1 MRTRKVILSAL
12 LTIVLLLIPAGR
24 SSAVFNERDLA
35 KTLQVLRYELA
46 KAYTEMSK
54 SQVGFEMQQLKQH
67 ERLIELVKSCNE
79 LSLMLYSQ
87 KQDFTFDLTYALRQV
102 TDQYN
107 GFTQTKLPFLQ

>member
-54 SQVGFEMQQLKQH
+54 SQVGF
-67 ERLIELVKSCNE
+67 
-79 LSLMLYSQ
+79 
-87 KQDFTFDLTYALRQV
+87 
-102 TDQYN
+102 
-107 GFTQTKLPFLQ
+107 